1 MSAPTVRSTS
11 SLVGFSR
18 SLFAGEVSSPRLFV
32 GKPADSAVLLGAF
45 QRTCE
50 LPAEGA
56 APRAVLRRVSGGGA
70 IEVGPGVLAV
80 TFVYPNL
87 PSLAKSALPLQSAQI
102 LNRAVRP
109 LLRALTRTV
118 HPTQYFGRDWLSSDK
133 RPTGLVSFAHE
144 TRTDRLVVEAFVSF
158 GASCLTLERASY
170 QGKIPAS
177 YDELRGRP
185 VDEARFVEALAEDA
199 GISVE
204 PFPEGFSEPGSLPD
218 PDEPAWT
225 SRVDEALGPLY
236 AGRDASGRVR
246 LGGELVAS
254 FDRVAFL
261 ERNLE
266 PRAERETRID
276 RAFTEPGAHLF
287 GVKSLRSVL
296 DVLATF

>member
-18 SLFAGEVSSPRLFV
+18 SLFAGEISSPRLFV

-50 LPAEGA
+50 LPAA
-56 APRAVLRRVSGGGA
+56 LVASHAVLRRVTGGGA

-80 TFVYPNL
+80 AFVYPNL
-87 PSLAKSALPLQSAQI
+87 PSLAASSLPLQGAQI

-144 TRTDRLVVEAFVSF
+144 ARTDRLVVEAFLSF

-170 QGKIPAS
+170 QGKTPAS

-185 VDEARFVEALAEDA
+185 VDEARFAEALAEES
-199 GISVE
+199 GLPVE
-204 PFPEGFSEPGSLPD
+204 PFPDGSSEPGSMPE
-218 PDEPAWT
+218 PDEPGWT

-236 AGRDASGRVR
+236 AGPDAHGVVR

-266 PRAERETRID
+266 PRAERDARVD
-276 RAFTEPGAHLF
+276 QAFTEPGAHLF
-287 GVKSLRSVL
+287 GVKSLRSIL
-296 DVLATF
+296 DVLAPL